1 MNSIKCILL
10 LVAIWHYGSCWSL
23 FNELSKIIP
32 MAELATHINGN
43 NRRHNLLPSIKSLSK
58 YDKIFIE
65 GKEAT
70 NA

>member
-1 MNSIKCILL
+1 M
-10 LVAIWHYGSCWSL
+10 
-23 FNELSKIIP
+23 IP
-32 MAELATHINGN
+32 MTELATHINGN
-43 NRRHNLLPSIKSLSK
+43 NRRHNLLPPIKSLSK

>member
-1 MNSIKCILL
+1 
-10 LVAIWHYGSCWSL
+10 
-23 FNELSKIIP
+23 

-43 NRRHNLLPSIKSLSK
+43 NRRHNLLPPIKSLSK

-65 GKEAT
+65 VKEAT